1 MSELFRTVL
10 PLALGAAISPTVL
23 TVSVL
28 LLSSKERPVARG
40 ISYLLGFLTVLAGYT
55 ALGLTVFDSVQHQ
68 PSSSERAV
76 SDAVDVVIGIVL
88 LLMAIRA
95 VVRRRNGD
103 DGDTPKPPKQRSVS
117 LTAAFVTG
125 IVMMLTN
132 ITSIVLY
139 IPAMKDINHADVSTS
154 DKAIVVLVALLITS
168 LPALAPLTVRI
179 VAPGPSVRLL
189 TSLNQAISRH
199 QHTIVVAVEVIFGVY
214 LLAKGFG
221 A

>member
-1 MSELFRTVL
+1 MSDLLRTVL
-10 PLALGAAISPTVL
+10 PLALGAAVSPTVL

-40 ISYLLGFLTVLAGYT
+40 TLYVLGFLTVLAGYT
-55 ALGLTVFDSVQHQ
+55 VLGLTVFDNVAHE

-76 SDAVDVVIGIVL
+76 SDAVDVVIGAVL

-103 DGDTPKPPKQRSVS
+103 DGETPKPPKQHSTG
-117 LTAAFVTG
+117 LLAAFVTG
-125 IVMMLTN
+125 IVVMLTN

-139 IPAMKDINHADVSTS
+139 IPAMKDINHADVPAS
-154 DKAIVVLVALLITS
+154 DQAIVVLVALLVTS
-168 LPALAPLTVRI
+168 LPAWAPLLVR
-179 VAPGPSVRLL
+179 VVVPGPSVRLL
-189 TSLNQAISRH
+189 DGVDRTITRH
-199 QHTIVVAVEVIFGVY
+199 QHAILVAVESIFGVY